1 MATRTK
7 TQSKPTVSAVTRIQT
22 LSKARFSSV
31 VKKSESASEVL
42 RRLGIY
48 ENGRNVEAVRE
59 RAYDENVS
67 FAN

>member
-22 LSKARFSSV
+22 LSKSRFASA
-31 VKKSESASEVL
+31 VKQSENPSEVL

-48 ENGRNVEAVRE
+48 ANGRNVEAVRE

-67 FAN
+67 FSK

>member
-7 TQSKPTVSAVTRIQT
+7 TKSKPTVSAVTRIQT
-22 LSKARFSSV
+22 LSKARFTSA
-31 VKKSESASEVL
+31 VKKSESPSEVL

-59 RAYDENVS
+59 RAYNDNVS

>member
-1 MATRTK
+1 MATRK
-7 TQSKPTVSAVTRIQT
+7 NKQSKPTVSAVTRIQT
-22 LSKARFSSV
+22 LSRARFSSA
-31 VKKSESASEVL
+31 VKKSESPSEVL

-67 FAN
+67 FSN